1 MSPKAPRGIE
11 LTLPDLPEVP
21 ISLGPAAGGGRFG
34 AAALPWPLRLREAL
48 ASALPLLLMVLL
60 AVGSWWLV
68 RNAPQPLEP
77 RPPAATRVEPDY
89 TMTGFMVQRFGAD
102 GRLRLQIEGR
112 QLRHLPAAGRLEIE
126 GATIRAFAPDGR
138 ETVAIARLALADDK
152 TTEVQLIGGARCRR
166 AAAAG
171 KTRCWRASVCC
182 CTPRSGVSSATR
194 PCVFGGA
201 QTNSKPPV
209 WSTVRTRACS
219 SCWAPCAACSPL
231 ARNPP
236 PSEAGPGLAAC
247 IYGV

>member
-77 RPPAATRVEPDY
+77 RPAAATRVEPDY

-102 GRLRLQIEGR
+102 GRLRVQIEGR

-152 TTEVQLIGGARCRR
+152 TTEVQLIGGARVQARSSRGEDAVLEGERLLLYPQERR
-166 AAAAG
+166 VFSDQAVRVRRGADEFEATGLEYRQDTGVLELLGPMRGVFA
-171 KTRCWRASVCC
+171 
-182 CTPRSGVSSATR
+182 PRT
-194 PCVFGGA
+194 
-201 QTNSKPPV
+201 KP
-209 WSTVRTRACS
+209 
-219 SCWAPCAACSPL
+219 SPF
-231 ARNPP
+231 
-236 PSEAGPGLAAC
+236 
-247 IYGV
+247 

>member
-102 GRLRLQIEGR
+102 GRLRVQIEGR

-152 TTEVQLIGGARCRR
+152 TTEVQLIGGARVQARSSRGEDAVLEGERLLLYPQERR
-166 AAAAG
+166 
-171 KTRCWRASVCC
+171 
-182 CTPRSGVSSATR
+182 
-194 PCVFGGA
+194 
-201 QTNSKPPV
+201 
-209 WSTVRTRACS
+209 VRTDEAVRVRLGADEFVATGLEYRQDTGVLELLGPMRGVF
-219 SCWAPCAACSPL
+219 APRTKPSPF
-231 ARNPP
+231 
-236 PSEAGPGLAAC
+236 
-247 IYGV
+247 

>member
-1 MSPKAPRGIE
+1 VSPKAPRGIE

-152 TTEVQLIGGARCRR
+152 TTEVQLIGGARVQARSSRGEDAVLEGERLLLYPQERR
-166 AAAAG
+166 VFSDQAVRVRRGADEFEATGLEYRQDTGVLELLGPMRGVFA
-171 KTRCWRASVCC
+171 
-182 CTPRSGVSSATR
+182 PRT
-194 PCVFGGA
+194 
-201 QTNSKPPV
+201 KP
-209 WSTVRTRACS
+209 
-219 SCWAPCAACSPL
+219 SPF
-231 ARNPP
+231 
-236 PSEAGPGLAAC
+236 
-247 IYGV
+247 

>member
-1 MSPKAPRGIE
+1 
-11 LTLPDLPEVP
+11 
-21 ISLGPAAGGGRFG
+21 
-34 AAALPWPLRLREAL
+34 LRLREAL

-152 TTEVQLIGGARCRR
+152 TTEVQLIGGARVQARSSRGENAVLEGERLLLYPQERR
-166 AAAAG
+166 
-171 KTRCWRASVCC
+171 
-182 CTPRSGVSSATR
+182 
-194 PCVFGGA
+194 
-201 QTNSKPPV
+201 
-209 WSTVRTRACS
+209 VRTDEAVRVRLGADEFEATGLEYRQDTGVLELLGPMRGVF
-219 SCWAPCAACSPL
+219 APRTKPSPF
-231 ARNPP
+231 
-236 PSEAGPGLAAC
+236 
-247 IYGV
+247 

>member
-102 GRLRLQIEGR
+102 GRLRVQIEGR

-152 TTEVQLIGGARCRR
+152 TTEVQLIGGARVQARSSRGEDAVLEGERLLLYPQERR
-166 AAAAG
+166 VFSDQAVRVRRGADEFEATGLEYRQDTGVLELLGPMRGVFA
-171 KTRCWRASVCC
+171 
-182 CTPRSGVSSATR
+182 PRT
-194 PCVFGGA
+194 
-201 QTNSKPPV
+201 KP
-209 WSTVRTRACS
+209 S
-219 SCWAPCAACSPL
+219 L
-231 ARNPP
+231 F
-236 PSEAGPGLAAC
+236 
-247 IYGV
+247 

>member
-152 TTEVQLIGGARCRR
+152 TTEVQLIGGARVQARSSRGENAVLEGERLLLYPQERR
-166 AAAAG
+166 
-171 KTRCWRASVCC
+171 
-182 CTPRSGVSSATR
+182 
-194 PCVFGGA
+194 
-201 QTNSKPPV
+201 
-209 WSTVRTRACS
+209 VRTDEAVRVRLGADEFEATGLEYRQDTGVLELLGPMRGVF
-219 SCWAPCAACSPL
+219 APRTKPSPF
-231 ARNPP
+231 
-236 PSEAGPGLAAC
+236 
-247 IYGV
+247 

>member
-21 ISLGPAAGGGRFG
+21 ISLGPAAGSTRPE

-77 RPPAATRVEPDY
+77 RPPAASRVEPDY

-102 GRLRLQIEGR
+102 GRLRVQIEGR

-126 GATIRAFAPDGR
+126 GATIRAFAPGGR
-138 ETVAIARLALADDK
+138 ETVATARQALADDK
-152 TTEVQLIGGARCRR
+152 TTEVQLIGGARVQTRSNRGEDAVLEGERLLLYPQARR
-166 AAAAG
+166 VRSDEAVRVRLGVDEFEATGLEYRQDTGVLELLGPMRGVFA
-171 KTRCWRASVCC
+171 
-182 CTPRSGVSSATR
+182 PRTAV
-194 PCVFGGA
+194 V
-201 QTNSKPPV
+201 
-209 WSTVRTRACS
+209 
-219 SCWAPCAACSPL
+219 
-231 ARNPP
+231 
-236 PSEAGPGLAAC
+236 AGPGARP
-247 IYGV
+247 